1 MRVGPLGLWGW
12 MDPKASVNLEN
23 AILSSHVTHPHPHS
37 KIGAAMLTIAVAS
50 AVNGK
55 ANHIT
60 DISEFICS
68 NIEHLYPNIGQTLRA
83 MKNASG

>member
-37 KIGAAMLTIAVAS
+37 KIGAAMLS
-50 AVNGK
+50 QL
-55 ANHIT
+55 
-60 DISEFICS
+60 CC
-68 NIEHLYPNIGQTLRA
+68 
-83 MKNASG
+83 